1 MKKTILLLLVAAM
14 TMGAN
19 AQQTKSKRHI
29 SGYGAGFTELAWVNG
44 KTAMNIGAYGGV
56 LINHKLLIGLSGN
69 NLFFNQKVNG
79 KKEKMQ
85 LNYYGLY
92 TEYRIQPAQPVHLS
106 IGLTGALGW
115 HENGLINTEKS
126 TSKDG
131 DFVPV
136 IQPKLAV
143 NIKIVKFMQVQVF
156 GSYRFT
162 GNTNSTYYTQKNHNG
177 VSAGAS
183 LVFGGF

>member
-19 AQQTKSKRHI
+19 AQQTNSKSKI
-29 SGYGAGFTELAWVNG
+29 TGYGAAFTELTWVNG
-44 KTAMNIGAYGGV
+44 NTAMNIGAYGGV
-56 LINHKLLIGLSGN
+56 LINHKLLIGASGN
-69 NLFFNQKVNG
+69 NVFFKQTVNG
-79 KKEKMQ
+79 KKENMQ

-92 TEYRIQPAQPVHLS
+92 TEYRIQPQQPVHFS

-115 HENGLINTEKS
+115 HENELINTQKRNR
-126 TSKDG
+126 KDG

-136 IQPKLAV
+136 IQPRLAV
-143 NIKIVKFMQVQVF
+143 NVKLTKFMQVQAF

-162 GNTNSTYYTQKNHNG
+162 GNTNSTYYTEKNHNG